1 MLFLTLRRDE
11 LETLLENSETRAV
24 GKDGTENNVKQI
36 FVVLFLFFFFSR
48 KRIVIRVVKKK
59 KKMQDIE
66 FVAFCTTLNFSI
78 LLIGASEKEK

>member
-59 KKMQDIE
+59 KKK
-66 FVAFCTTLNFSI
+66 ARH
-78 LLIGASEKEK
+78 

>member
-48 KRIVIRVVKKK
+48 KRIVIWVVKKK
-59 KKMQDIE
+59 KKSKTLTLWH
-66 FVAFCTTLNFSI
+66 FVPH
-78 LLIGASEKEK
+78 LIFPFY

>member
-24 GKDGTENNVKQI
+24 GKDGTENNIKQI

-59 KKMQDIE
+59 KKQDID

>member
-36 FVVLFLFFFFSR
+36 FVVLFLFLFFP
-48 KRIVIRVVKKK
+48 
-59 KKMQDIE
+59 
-66 FVAFCTTLNFSI
+66 
-78 LLIGASEKEK
+78 EKE

>member
-11 LETLLENSETRAV
+11 LETLLEILKLEQWARMEPKITLNKYSC
-24 GKDGTENNVKQI
+24 
-36 FVVLFLFFFFSR
+36 FFFPPPR

-59 KKMQDIE
+59 KKKRNQDID